1 MVNSSIYWKCADFKI
16 NHADKPVIMGILNVT
31 PDSFS
36 DGGLHYDHEKAI
48 AHGISLVKDGA
59 DILDVGGESTRPHS
73 ELVSL
78 EEELKRAIPV
88 IKGLSK
94 KVDVPVSIDTYKA
107 DVAKEAIK
115 AGASIVNDIS
125 AGMFDPQ
132 MLPVVAREKVG
143 LVLMHMKGTPENMQQ
158 NPIYQSVISEIIL
171 FLEQRVQAAEALGI
185 KRECI
190 AIDPGIGFGKN
201 TGHNLRIIKQL
212 DFFHSLGCTVLI
224 GPSRKRFIGEILN
237 QNDPLKRVTGTQAIL
252 SMAAIAGVHVM
263 RVHDVAEAK
272 ETLTMINAIIKV

>member
-1 MVNSSIYWKCADFKI
+1 MMMDYKI
-16 NHADKPVIMGILNVT
+16 SWGNHVLALGKRTCVMGILNVT